1 MTLAVTSTILGI
13 KKSTRRGDMSIITI
27 SRFTMSGGERL
38 ANCLSAK
45 LGIPAVSR
53 EVTTQVA
60 DQFAISESFL
70 WEKLEKA
77 KGPSVERNLYLAAVQ
92 LALAEKAMEGP
103 FIYHGLAGHFLLRGI
118 PRILKIGIVAPLEMR
133 AKRFMSEKGVS
144 LEEATRSI
152 RRWDE
157 KRIKWVRL
165 LYDVDWLDPSLYDM
179 VLNIQNM
186 SDETACEIVAVAL
199 DRDEFKDLPEHRS
212 AIEDFLLASK
222 VRLQIA
228 GGDRTRGIEVDV
240 SAKDRVVRIQARVL
254 IGGMFHWNRG
264 EHARNDLVEVA
275 RTVPGVKDVLVSLEE
290 TMVPVE

>member
-1 MTLAVTSTILGI
+1 
-13 KKSTRRGDMSIITI
+13 MSVITI

-60 DQFAISESFL
+60 DQFGISESLL

-92 LALAEKAMEGP
+92 LALAEKAVEGS

-133 AKRFMSEKGVS
+133 ARRFMNEKGVS
-144 LEEATRSI
+144 LDEAMRSI

-157 KRIKWVRL
+157 KRTKWVRL
-165 LYDVDWLDPSLYDM
+165 LYDVDWLDPSLYDL
-179 VLNIQNM
+179 VLNVQNM
-186 SDETACEIVAVAL
+186 SDETACEIVALAL
-199 DRDEFKDLPEHRS
+199 NREEFKELPEHRS
-212 AIEDFLLASK
+212 AVEDFLLASK
-222 VRLQIA
+222 VRMQLA
-228 GGDRTRGIEVDV
+228 AGDRTRGVEVDV

-254 IGGMFHWNRG
+254 SGGMFHWNRG
-264 EHARNDLVEVA
+264 EHARSDLVEVA
-275 RTVPGVKDVLVSLEE
+275 RSVPAVKEVLVSLEE